1 MMVTEKEFY
10 DALAGRIGK
19 GEACKLRD
27 SAVGIAGLGGL
38 GSNIAV
44 ILARSGVGRLVIADH
59 DTVELSNIHRQCYPL
74 ESIGM
79 KKTDAVM
86 MEINR
91 VNPFCKVE
99 KHDIELD
106 ESSLDIF
113 SDCDIV
119 CEAFDSAENKI
130 MLIEGLSAMGKT
142 VISGNGMAGKGP
154 ANSIITR
161 KVGDSIYIC
170 GDGVSDVTT
179 EGSLMPSRVTVC
191 AAHQAN
197 AVIRIISGLEP

>member
-1 MMVTEKEFY
+1 MVTEKEFY

-19 GEACKLRD
+19 GETCKLRD

-170 GDGVSDVTT
+170 GDGISDVDD
-179 EGSLMPSRVTVC
+179 EGSLIPSRVTVC

>member
-1 MMVTEKEFY
+1 MVTEKEFY

-170 GDGVSDVTT
+170 GDGVSDVDD
-179 EGSLMPSRVTVC
+179 EGSLIPSRVTVC

-197 AVIRIISGLEP
+197 AV

>member
-1 MMVTEKEFY
+1 MVTEKEFY
-10 DALAGRIGK
+10 DALASRIGK

-119 CEAFDSAENKI
+119 CEAFDSVENKI

-170 GDGVSDVTT
+170 GDGISDVDD
-179 EGSLMPSRVTVC
+179 EGSLIPSRVTVC

>member
-1 MMVTEKEFY
+1 MVTEKEFY

-170 GDGVSDVTT
+170 GDGVSDVDD
-179 EGSLMPSRVTVC
+179 EGSLIPSRVTVC

>member
-1 MMVTEKEFY
+1 MVTEKEFY

-99 KHDIELD
+99 RHDIELD

-119 CEAFDSAENKI
+119 CDAFDSAENKI

-170 GDGVSDVTT
+170 GDGVSDVDD
-179 EGSLMPSRVTVC
+179 EGSLIPSRVTVC

>member
-1 MMVTEKEFY
+1 MVTEKEFY

-197 AVIRIISGLEP
+197 AVIRIISSLEP

>member
-10 DALAGRIGK
+10 DALASRIGK

-170 GDGVSDVTT
+170 GDGISDVDD
-179 EGSLMPSRVTVC
+179 EGSLIPSRVTVC

>member
-1 MMVTEKEFY
+1 MVTEKEFY
-10 DALAGRIGK
+10 DALASRIGK

-170 GDGVSDVTT
+170 GDGISDVDD
-179 EGSLMPSRVTVC
+179 EGSLIPSRVTVC

>member
-1 MMVTEKEFY
+1 MVTEKEFY

-19 GEACKLRD
+19 EEAYKLK
-27 SAVGIAGLGGL
+27 SSTVGIAGLGGL
-38 GSNIAV
+38 GSNIALM
-44 ILARSGVGRLVIADH
+44 LARSGIGRLIIADD

-74 ESIGM
+74 DSIGM
-79 KKTDAVM
+79 KKTDAVA

-99 KHDIELD
+99 KHDVRLD
-106 ESSLDIF
+106 EENLIIF
-113 SDCDIV
+113 SKCDVI
-119 CEAFDSAENKI
+119 CEAFDTAENKI
-130 MLIEGLSAMGKT
+130 MLIEKLTSMGKT
-142 VISGNGMAGKGP
+142 VISGNGMAGKGS
-154 ANSIITR
+154 ANSIVTR

-170 GDGVSDVTT
+170 GDGVSDVRE
-179 EGSLMPSRVTVC
+179 EGSLVPSRVTVC

>member
-1 MMVTEKEFY
+1 MVTEKEFY

>member
-1 MMVTEKEFY
+1 MVTEKEFY

-170 GDGVSDVTT
+170 GDGISDVDD
-179 EGSLMPSRVTVC
+179 EGSLIPSRVTVC